1 MAGSQWAA
9 AFSSLSLDW
18 RIRAASKRERKL
30 LVDAGN
36 QLFALPEPAQ
46 PELQAIK
53 DRIKPEVELM
63 ASLRSELKHSLENDR
78 RDYKKATQL
87 MRWIV
92 IARGGLDRLI
102 LRDRIRS
109 HRKDCDRLLCE
120 LGALASDGQHESA
133 LAALPETL
141 RRGIGNMQRDLA
153 SLREQRTTLLAPW
166 NGQAWPE
173 WLANVIRETRELGQH
188 IGAQI
193 SRKLFLRTP
202 ALGALIAAWWI
213 ANTYTSNSLEM
224 IGQKLG
230 FGGRTAISHQT
241 LERMSFWVPILAAGL
256 ASYLTTLLA
265 KQVQKKYAPPD
276 QT

>member
-9 AFSSLSLDW
+9 AFSSLSLD
-18 RIRAASKRERKL
+18 RRLRAASKVERKL
-30 LVDAGN
+30 LVDAGKH
-36 QLFALPEPAQ
+36 LSALPEPAQ
-46 PELQAIK
+46 PDLQALK
-53 DRIKPEVELM
+53 DRITPEIDLL

-78 RDYKKATQL
+78 RDYKKASQL
-87 MRWIV
+87 MRWVV
-92 IARGGLDRLI
+92 IARGMLDRLI

-109 HRKDCDRLLCE
+109 HRKECDQMMHDLGLLAC
-120 LGALASDGQHESA
+120 DGQHDA
-133 LAALPETL
+133 AHAALPEGL
-141 RRGIGNMQRDLA
+141 RHGLQGSRRDIA
-153 SLREQRTTLLAPW
+153 ALREERTALLAPW

-173 WLANVIRETRELGQH
+173 WLANGIRETKELGHH
-188 IGAQI
+188 IGSQI

-241 LERMSFWVPILAAGL
+241 LERMSFWVPIFAAGL
-256 ASYLTTLLA
+256 ASYLTTVLA

-276 QT
+276 K